1 MKKALLT
8 ILLIILVTSCFAA
21 VSQKIHP
28 VDSPLYK
35 AISDIYLMTGHA
47 MPSSSGPWSSA
58 ELLSMLG
65 EVDRSEVPDVLKDS
79 YDHVLSEL
87 GKDLTIDAKPITLQF
102 TPSSA
107 VELYLHTNTDGQPRK
122 DTNGVTERTFTGRES
137 WSFDLVHSNPLL
149 ELDLEIDVADSF
161 YLFLGATAKTGFH
174 FGTGYQNEQGA
185 SIIGSNL
192 IGLQNFDGNG
202 TISMDTNMPY
212 RAFAS
217 FGGKNWS
224 VQLGRDRLSWG
235 LGRTGNLGISDN
247 LPYHDMLRF
256 TAFSTKVKYTFLI
269 SSFPH
274 EANFYD
280 PSYVGSRTKSNEDP
294 IKGIKLYLAHRIEGR
309 VFKDRLSFSI
319 TEAIMYAS
327 DTGTINPKIFNP
339 AIIFHNFY
347 DASNANSTLVVEV
360 DYTPI
365 KGLNIYGQILLDD
378 LAISGEDAGSPDNKG
393 FPNAMGY
400 LAGVTY
406 AMPLLDGLL
415 SVNLEGAIID
425 PYTYLRYNQ
434 SPGTAGS
441 DKYGLSYVVAT
452 RTYVSG
458 EGTDCIVYDE
468 YFLGYRY
475 GSDSAVA
482 NLNATWRKP
491 GFLTLS
497 ANLFFMAHGTHDKW
511 TKWNLVGGN
520 GDQWKN
526 TSVTPTSSH
535 ETGNYRYDTSDRD
548 AVCYTFDAGL
558 YGSVNLNSRLN
569 VYAQADFI
577 AVRNIMNRSGVNEN
591 DFQFVVGAKYSL

>member
-65 EVDRSEVPDVLKDS
+65 EVDRLEVPDVLKDS

-107 VELYLHTNTDGQPRK
+107 VELYLHTNTDGQTRP
-122 DTNGVTERTFTGRES
+122 DTNRVTERTFTGRES
-137 WSFDLVHSNPLL
+137 WSYDLVHSNPLL
-149 ELDLEIDVADSF
+149 ELDLEIDVADSI
-161 YLFLGATAKTGFH
+161 YLFLGATLKNGFH
-174 FGTGYQNEQGA
+174 FGVGYENEHGA
-185 SIIGSNL
+185 SVLGSNI
-192 IGLQNFDGNG
+192 IGLQDFSGNSAVS
-202 TISMDTNMPY
+202 IDPNMPY
-212 RAFAS
+212 RAFGS
-217 FGGKNWS
+217 FGGKNWMF
-224 VQLGRDRLSWG
+224 QIGRDRLSWG

-274 EANFYD
+274 EENFYD
-280 PSYVGSRTKSNEDP
+280 PYVGSDTQEKEP
-294 IKGIKLYLAHRIEGR
+294 VQGIKLYLAHRIEGR
-309 VFKDRLSFSI
+309 VFSDRLSFAV
-319 TEAIMYAS
+319 TEAIMYSSAN
-327 DTGTINPKIFNP
+327 GTIDPKIFNP

-347 DASNANSTLVVEV
+347 DPSNANSTLVAEV
-360 DYTPI
+360 DFTPI
-365 KGLNIYGQILLDD
+365 KGLNVYGQLILDD

-393 FPNAMGY
+393 YPNAMGY

-434 SPGTAGS
+434 SPYDDSEG
-441 DKYGLSYVVAT
+441 YGLNYVVST
-452 RTYVSG
+452 RTYVIG
-458 EGTDCIVYDE
+458 KPDALVYDE

-535 ETGNYRYDTSDRD
+535 ETGNYRYDTSDRN

-591 DFQFVVGAKYSL
+591 DFQFAVGAKYSL